1 MQVSGQESLPT
12 KMRHGMIIK
21 VLRISLNTHLRMMEI
36 GGCFS
41 QILLLTSIKYIF
53 AKYSQ
58 QPGPSTLFT
67 ANGPETPQVGLTR

>member
-1 MQVSGQESLPT
+1 
-12 KMRHGMIIK
+12 
-21 VLRISLNTHLRMMEI
+21 MMEI

-67 ANGPETPQVGLTR
+67 ANGMETPQVGLTRQKQRQMKKPKTKAHKMILMIDGSIILSLE